1 MLTFEALNLVPR
13 NAFTVDF
20 EQVFSCR
27 TDTADQSHKLR
38 TLINNDITSLKSEI
52 SSLGPFL

>member
-20 EQVFSCR
+20 QQVFSCR
-27 TDTADQSHKLR
+27 IDTTDQSHKLR
-38 TLINNDITSLKSEI
+38 KLINNDITSLKSEI
-52 SSLGPFL
+52 SSLGPVL